1 MLPIKSKSWDEC
13 LGSVLDSIDYI
24 QMGRSYLGLT
34 SIIKENNDQTKKVQ
48 FTFVVKIISHE
59 LYIL

>member
-1 MLPIKSKSWDEC
+1 
-13 LGSVLDSIDYI
+13 
-24 QMGRSYLGLT
+24 MGRSYLGLT

-48 FTFVVKIISHE
+48 FTFVVKIIDRK